1 MAWMPPRAPR
11 QAGGEGQ
18 LTLRSRSRP
27 VRAGQLGRAGRRG
40 RAADLAPIDSRRSEP
55 RPWAVRRNSGHGT
68 RWHQT
73 AYVSPEPEPHSG
85 PRTPPQR
92 RHKPA
97 YISRRPFG
105 DSCGITPVGGYA
117 LVSKAVRTRVM
128 KQGYVV
134 AAIPDLTRDVDVP
147 DQWRRR
153 SADQPLADAAR
164 VGDPLREA
172 SRRPSRNH
180 RVATFPCLLGV
191 AVLQVGLEE
200 SLPAQG
206 KHLVAVLLLKQ
217 PDRGRSA
224 IYLARDRLHVCVSR
238 RPPLPGAPRI
248 LRCHEEGGGERSD
261 GQLKAIFASPAA
273 PRSPESSTP
282 TWSGASESRPDP
294 PRSHYG
300 RRQSG

>member
-1 MAWMPPRAPR
+1 MKFAAERTFLRNHPGRWLCLGQQSGEDESHEAGICGRCHPRPD
-11 QAGGEGQ
+11 
-18 LTLRSRSRP
+18 P
-27 VRAGQLGRAGRRG
+27 RRG
-40 RAADLAPIDSRRSEP
+40 RPGSMADGARRI
-55 RPWAVRRNSGHGT
+55 
-68 RWHQT
+68 
-73 AYVSPEPEPHSG
+73 SPL
-85 PRTPPQR
+85 RTQ
-92 RHKPA
+92 
-97 YISRRPFG
+97 
-105 DSCGITPVGGYA
+105 
-117 LVSKAVRTRVM
+117 
-128 KQGYVV
+128 
-134 AAIPDLTRDVDVP
+134 
-147 DQWRRR
+147 
-153 SADQPLADAAR
+153 AR

-261 GQLKAIFASPAA
+261 GQLKAFFASPAA

>member
-1 MAWMPPRAPR
+1 MADGARRISP
-11 QAGGEGQ
+11 
-18 LTLRSRSRP
+18 LRT
-27 VRAGQLGRAGRRG
+27 Q
-40 RAADLAPIDSRRSEP
+40 
-55 RPWAVRRNSGHGT
+55 
-68 RWHQT
+68 
-73 AYVSPEPEPHSG
+73 
-85 PRTPPQR
+85 
-92 RHKPA
+92 
-97 YISRRPFG
+97 
-105 DSCGITPVGGYA
+105 
-117 LVSKAVRTRVM
+117 
-128 KQGYVV
+128 
-134 AAIPDLTRDVDVP
+134 
-147 DQWRRR
+147 
-153 SADQPLADAAR
+153 AR

-261 GQLKAIFASPAA
+261 GQLKTFSPRQRRLVRRRVRRRPGRERANLGLTLQGATMVGGNLVKVSCYDNQWGSPA
-273 PRSPESSTP
+273 R
-282 TWSGASESRPDP
+282 
-294 PRSHYG
+294 
-300 RRQSG
+300 